1 MLTESEPHYRQP
13 LLKTPFHERAREL
26 SQLDSFVPWAG
37 YSTVDVFTSVEQ
49 EYFAIRNASSLY
61 DLTPMV
67 KYRIAG
73 AEALRF
79 LNRLVT
85 RDIRKVGP
93 GRVAYALWC
102 DDAGHL
108 IDDGTVF
115 CIAPNEYR
123 LCTGERQ
130 LDWLR
135 ASAIGFDVEIREV
148 TEDVAALA
156 VQGPTSAKLLKAV
169 GLAGVE
175 RLKPFGHGEFTMP
188 GGAGAGAIP
197 MMVSRTGFTGDL
209 GYELWMQPAD
219 AEAVWDALMEVG
231 RTRAVRPVGSKAL
244 NMARIEAGFVLP
256 NLDFVSAAH
265 TLYLGTERSPLELG
279 LAWLVDFNKGHF
291 TGRRALLAEQARGPR
306 RRLVGLDIEGTKP
319 AHNALLYTA
328 RSGRKEAGS
337 VTSATWSPTCK
348 RNLALAM
355 VEAPYIATGSTVWAE
370 IYLNRELVWER
381 RMLRARVV
389 ERPFYAPQRRHATPP
404 ADF

>member
-1 MLTESEPHYRQP
+1 
-13 LLKTPFHERAREL
+13 
-26 SQLDSFVPWAG
+26 
-37 YSTVDVFTSVEQ
+37 
-49 EYFAIRNASSLY
+49 
-61 DLTPMV
+61 
-67 KYRIAG
+67 
-73 AEALRF
+73 
-79 LNRLVT
+79 
-85 RDIRKVGP
+85 
-93 GRVAYALWC
+93 RVAYTVWC
-102 DDAGHL
+102 DDEGHL

-115 CIAPNEYR
+115 CMAPNEYR
-123 LCTGERQ
+123 ICTAERQ

-169 GLAGVE
+169 GLTGVE
-175 RLKPFGHGEFTMP
+175 HLRPFGHGEFTMP
-188 GGAGAGAIP
+188 RAAGAGAGPIP

-231 RTRAVRPVGSKAL
+231 RTRAVRPVGSRAL
-244 NMARIEAGFVLP
+244 NMVRIEAGFVLP

-291 TGRRALLAEQARGPR
+291 TGLRALLAEAERGARR
-306 RRLVGLDIEGTKP
+306 QLVGLDIEGDKP
-319 AHNALLYTA
+319 AHNALLYTE
-328 RSGRKEAGS
+328 RSGRRETGS
-337 VTSATWSPTCK
+337 VTSAAWSPTCK

-355 VEAPYIATGSTVWAE
+355 VDAPFIALGSTLWAE

-381 RMLRARVV
+381 GMGGARVG
-389 ERPFYAPQRRHATPP
+389 EA
-404 ADF
+404 